1 MQCPHCDREFKNYNS
16 LRVHNYR
23 FHNPNTKYRSARG
36 IRPDGAYNISSDA
49 RNAIPVAATV
59 ALVASGGGWKKWL
72 ILCLVLAAFAI
83 IAWYLVTKDSE
94 KET

>member
-1 MQCPHCDREFKNYNS
+1 MQCMHCIREFKNYNS

-23 FHNPNTKYRSARG
+23 FHNPNTKYRSTRSTEPYG
-36 IRPDGAYNISSDA
+36 SYGVSSDP
-49 RNAIPVAATV
+49 RYVIPAAATV
-59 ALVASGGGWKKWL
+59 GLVASGGGWKKWL

-83 IAWYLVTKDSE
+83 IAWYLITKDSE